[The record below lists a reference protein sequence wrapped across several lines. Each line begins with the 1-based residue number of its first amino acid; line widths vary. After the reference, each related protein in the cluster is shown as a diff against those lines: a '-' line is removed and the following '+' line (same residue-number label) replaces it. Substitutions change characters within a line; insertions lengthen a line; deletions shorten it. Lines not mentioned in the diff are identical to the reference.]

1 MPKGKYKR
9 LRCHINIL
17 KKNLKHKKLTLRD
30 AIKSVFMFEFRKSLR
45 ERINKTRNISISD
58 EKLNELITT
67 GRTNYIKRRK
77 IPKIEDYT
85 PPMWHLWVYGGCKK
99 NQFVKEKTVNKTI
112 LEYILS
118 FSKEELKE
126 KMLRILKEKDQNPD
140 DWNFYAWFKTVSI

>member
-9 LRCHINIL
+9 LECHKNIL
-17 KKNLKHKKLTLRD
+17 KKNLKHKKFTLRD

-45 ERINKTRNISISD
+45 ERINKSRNISISD

-85 PPMWHLWVYGGCKK
+85 PPMWHLWVYEGCRK
-99 NQFVKEKTVNKTI
+99 NQFAKEKTVNKTT
-112 LEYILS
+112 LENILS
-118 FSKEELKE
+118 FSKKELKE
-126 KMLRILKEKDQNPD
+126 KMLRILKERGQNPN
-140 DWNFYAWFKTVSI
+140 DWHFYAWFKAVNL